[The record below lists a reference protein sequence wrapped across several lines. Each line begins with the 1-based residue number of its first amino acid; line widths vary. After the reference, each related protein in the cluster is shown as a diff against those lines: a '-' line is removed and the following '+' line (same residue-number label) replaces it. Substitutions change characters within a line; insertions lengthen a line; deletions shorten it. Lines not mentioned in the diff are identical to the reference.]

1 MKKNKPLVRYVA
13 NFLENV
19 TAIDRINFLIFFIT
33 STCNCRCS
41 TCFYWQSL
49 NRTENLSLAEIK
61 KVSASMG
68 RFRTLLL
75 SGGEP
80 FMRNDI
86 SAVCSCFIEQNGI
99 AALAIPTNCTL
110 PERMLP
116 FVEDI
121 LDRYPNLTLSINPSL
136 DGMRETH
143 DAMRGKKGVF
153 DKVVETVTELSRIRR
168 HNPKLEI
175 VINTVIT
182 ERNAGEIDLLCEF
195 VYNELDCDYHDF
207 EILRGDPKD
216 GGLKAPP
223 VAEIRLLHGLVA
235 RNRERY
241 LKRRGAGEMERFAE
255 MGLLLYSQKAKERVL
270 DRRELPARCTAG
282 RNIGV
287 LEPDGG
293 VRLCEL
299 LPAIGNVRDAGY
311 DFMSVWNSRRAM
323 ELRQKI
329 RATDCAC
336 THVCFIK
343 LSGAAYVRTV
353 PAILKEY
360 LRYRVANGKT

>member
-1 MKKNKPLVRYVA
+1 MKKNKLLGRYAA

-19 TAIDRINFLIFFIT
+19 TAVDRLNFLIFFIT
-33 STCNCRCS
+33 SACNCRCS

-49 NRTENLSLAEIK
+49 NKTENLSLAEIK

-86 SAVCSCFIEQNGI
+86 AAVCSCFIEQNGI
-99 AALAIPTNCTL
+99 AALAVPTNCTL
-110 PERMLP
+110 PERIVP
-116 FVEDI
+116 FVEDM
-121 LDRYPNLTLSINPSL
+121 LRRYPHLTLSINPSL
-136 DGMRETH
+136 DGLRETH
-143 DAMRGKKGVF
+143 DAMRGKTGVF
-153 DKVVETVTELSRIRR
+153 EKVVETVTELSRIRR
-168 HNPKLEI
+168 RHPKLEI
-175 VINTVIT
+175 VINTVIS
-182 ERNAGEIDLLCEF
+182 EENAGEIDLLGDL
-195 VYNELDCDYHDF
+195 VYNEMDCDYHEF
-207 EILRGDPKD
+207 EILRGDPRD

-223 VAEIRLLHGLVA
+223 IAEIRRLHGLIV

-241 LKRRGAGEMERFAE
+241 LKRRGAGEVERFAE
-255 MGLLLYSQKAKERVL
+255 MGLLLYSQKVKERVL
-270 DRRELPARCTAG
+270 DHRGLPVRCTAG

-299 LPAIGNVRDAGY
+299 LPAIGNVREAGY
-311 DFMSVWNSRRAM
+311 DFLSVWNSPRAM
-323 ELRQKI
+323 ALRENI

-343 LSGAAYVRTV
+343 LSGAAHIR
-353 PAILKEY
+353 
-360 LRYRVANGKT
+360 